1 MKIKK
6 NKIGWLIF
14 TLVITLGYFGLM
26 IYQLINKNFDPM
38 NLIMILSVIDSLL
51 KKSHRSIWNDGAK
64 V

>member
-38 NLIMILSVIDSLL
+38 NLIMILFVIDSLL
-51 KKSHRSIWNDGAK
+51 NCIEKK
-64 V
+64 